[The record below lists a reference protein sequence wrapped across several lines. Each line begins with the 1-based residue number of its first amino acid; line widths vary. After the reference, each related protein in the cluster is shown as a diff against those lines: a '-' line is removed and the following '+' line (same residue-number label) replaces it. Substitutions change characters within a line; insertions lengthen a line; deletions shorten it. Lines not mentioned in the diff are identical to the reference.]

1 MKKFLCLVLVLVVFT
16 SFMVGCGND
25 TTDTTPQTEESD
37 VAPNDTANS
46 ETPDASSETES
57 GVKNPATQPSSS
69 ANSSEVSSSENS
81 DGKPDIYFLSSG
93 GSDADSI
100 SYHLKNCSALSG
112 KEHQQISWEMVQ
124 ALGFRNCAKC
134 KPPKYDG
141 YIE

>member
-1 MKKFLCLVLVLVVFT
+1 MKKFLCLVLVLALSV
-16 SFMVGCGND
+16 SFMVGCGNNA
-25 TTDTTPQTEESD
+25 DTTPVTNQED
-37 VAPNDTANS
+37 VVPNDTANS
-46 ETPDASSETES
+46 EAPDASTETEN
-57 GVKNPATQPSSS
+57 GIENPATQPNNPSGTSS
-69 ANSSEVSSSENS
+69 VSSSENS
-81 DGKPDIYFLSSG
+81 DDLPDIYFISTG

-100 SYHLKNCSALSG
+100 SYHLKSCSALSG